1 MNEQKIS
8 VRDAHIEMNLKCKT
22 LEMENSEVTL
32 SDERL
37 FILFYVCIFISTV
50 QICITCGGLH
60 RCIHLLKLRL
70 HWGICQR

>member
-32 SDERL
+32 SDYLYCFMFVFSSQQYKFALHVE
-37 FILFYVCIFISTV
+37 VCIDAFIY
-50 QICITCGGLH
+50 
-60 RCIHLLKLRL
+60 
-70 HWGICQR
+70 